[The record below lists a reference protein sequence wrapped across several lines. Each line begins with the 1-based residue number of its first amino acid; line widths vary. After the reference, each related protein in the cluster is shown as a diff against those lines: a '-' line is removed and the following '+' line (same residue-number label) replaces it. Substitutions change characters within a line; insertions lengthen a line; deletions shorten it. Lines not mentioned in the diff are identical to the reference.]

1 MTADKLVILKRELE
15 FLDHGGYRR
24 PVGSR
29 QPVFCMETSVDW
41 KPALFFEDSPNCP
54 KRKYES
60 CDPQRECTLA
70 AFVPDGHKNETVPC
84 RYIPL
89 NNREETIASL
99 MQDGASEPRI
109 EAALR
114 GWLIK
119 NIVQLESSQ
128 PSENSAVAITPV

>member
-1 MTADKLVILKRELE
+1 MTADKLVVLKRELE

-41 KPALFFEDSPNCP
+41 KPALFFEDSPSCP
-54 KRKYES
+54 KRKYER

-70 AFVPDGHKNETVPC
+70 AFVPDEHKNETVPC

-99 MQDGASEPRI
+99 IQEGASEQRI

-128 PSENSAVAITPV
+128 QSERPEVTTIPV

>member
-1 MTADKLVILKRELE
+1 MTADKLVVLKRELE

-41 KPALFFEDSPNCP
+41 KPALFFEDSPSCP

-60 CDPQRECTLA
+60 CEPQRECTLA
-70 AFVPDGHKNETVPC
+70 AFVPDEHKNETVPC

-99 MQDGASEPRI
+99 IQEGASEQRI

-128 PSENSAVAITPV
+128 QSERPEVTTIPV

>member
-41 KPALFFEDSPNCP
+41 NPAPFFEDSPSCP
-54 KRKYES
+54 KRKYEH
-60 CDPQRECTLA
+60 CDPERECTLA
-70 AFVPDGHKNETVPC
+70 AFVPDEHKNETVPC

-89 NNREETIASL
+89 NNREETISSL
-99 MQDGASEPRI
+99 IGEGASEPYI
-109 EAALR
+109 EAARR
-114 GWLIK
+114 GWLV
-119 NIVQLESSQ
+119 NSIVQLESSQ
-128 PSENSAVAITPV
+128 PSEKTAGATIPV

>member
-1 MTADKLVILKRELE
+1 MTADKLVVLKRELE

-24 PVGSR
+24 NVGSR

-41 KPALFFEDSPNCP
+41 KPALFLEDSPSCP
-54 KRKYES
+54 KRKYER
-60 CDPQRECTLA
+60 CDRQPECTLA
-70 AFVPDGHKNETVPC
+70 AFVPDEHKNETVPC
-84 RYIPL
+84 RHIPL

-99 MQDGASEPRI
+99 MQEGASEQRI

-128 PSENSAVAITPV
+128 QSERPEVTTIPV